1 MLNQIAKVA
10 YQQGNYHL
18 ATKKW
23 TQAGNKLQAMK
34 SLLKSGDTDKII
46 FFANVSRQK
55 EIYILAGNY
64 LQVLI
69 ITLKRCSLLTQ
80 YLNFVFALPTFRLPW
95 TGGIIRK

>member
-80 YLNFVFALPTFRLPW
+80 YLNFVFALPYF
-95 TGGIIRK
+95 

>member
-69 ITLKRCSLLTQ
+69 ITL
-80 YLNFVFALPTFRLPW
+80 
-95 TGGIIRK
+95 